1 MFFFRELS
9 VGRGSTATF
18 GGGAMPR
25 IQSVDAWD
33 GKDGQVS
40 RDIYLQGWQTPV
52 QIFIL
57 NMLRMTSA
65 NANLHPQLPEE
76 EEYDLSDVD
85 MDEDFD
91 KDEL

>member
-1 MFFFRELS
+1 
-9 VGRGSTATF
+9 
-18 GGGAMPR
+18 MPK

-40 RDIYLQGWQTPV
+40 GDLYLRGWQAPV
-52 QIFIL
+52 EISVL
-57 NMLRMTSA
+57 DMLCRRSA
-65 NANLHPQLPEE
+65 HANLHPQLPEE

>member
-18 GGGAMPR
+18 GGGAMPK

-40 RDIYLQGWQTPV
+40 RELYLQGWADTCSN
-52 QIFIL
+52 IHIKYAL
-57 NMLRMTSA
+57 YNIC
-65 NANLHPQLPEE
+65 
-76 EEYDLSDVD
+76 
-85 MDEDFD
+85 
-91 KDEL
+91 

>member
-1 MFFFRELS
+1 M
-9 VGRGSTATF
+9 
-18 GGGAMPR
+18 
-25 IQSVDAWD
+25 
-33 GKDGQVS
+33 
-40 RDIYLQGWQTPV
+40 
-52 QIFIL
+52 FIL
-57 NMLRMTSA
+57 NMLCVISA